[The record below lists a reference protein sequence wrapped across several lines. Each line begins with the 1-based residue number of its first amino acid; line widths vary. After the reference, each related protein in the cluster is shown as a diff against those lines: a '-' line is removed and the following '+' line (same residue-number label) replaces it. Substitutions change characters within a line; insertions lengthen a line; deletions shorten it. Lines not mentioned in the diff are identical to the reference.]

1 MRLAREEVWGWLE
14 RGDLRGL
21 LVEELGWDYGGG
33 GDREVEVGGHRYL
46 LEAVA
51 QKRGLVVYQC
61 VAQSEDCFPDHP
73 MRQKIE
79 KAVAKIVREHLIVY
93 ISPDQKT
100 QVWQWVK
107 REPGRAERARTHS
120 YHRGQRS
127 ELLLQKLAR
136 LHFSLEEEEKGLS
149 IVEVAG
155 RVRAAFDVE
164 KVTKQFYERFQK
176 EHRDFL
182 GFIEGVSDA
191 AGREWYASV
200 MLNRLM
206 FIYFIQKKSFLDG
219 DVNYLRTNLAESKNK
234 AGPDRFY
241 HGFLSSLFFEGFAQP
256 PSERSEQTKQ
266 QLGEVPYLNG
276 GIFQRHPLEQ
286 QSGENIQI
294 PDRAFERLFGFFEQ
308 YQWHLEDRPLRKDNE
323 INPDVL
329 GYIFEKYINQ
339 KQMGAYYTKEDITG
353 YLGRNT
359 ILPFLWGQAQKSC
372 AIAFEPGGGVWRL
385 LAEEPD
391 RYLYPA
397 VRHGITYD
405 LHENIELEAKRE
417 LPSKIAVGIK
427 NVGKRE
433 DWNQP
438 APAEYGLP
446 TETWREHVGRR
457 QRYEEIWAKLAA
469 GEVQSISD
477 LVTYNLDLEKLAQ
490 DVIYNSEGPELV
502 RAFWKA
508 LREVSVL
515 DPTCGSGAFL
525 FAALNLL
532 EPLYTACLDA
542 MRGFVDDLERAQ
554 SKVPPPPPAKLEDF
568 REVLRQMEAHA
579 SERYFVLKSII
590 IGNLYGV
597 DLMEEAVEICKLRL
611 FLKLVAQVERKEDI
625 EPLPDIDFNV
635 RSGNTLVGFASLEEV
650 KESLGSDLIKQQNL
664 PQIEARAQQ
673 ADVAFGKFR
682 QMQVEE
688 EMNAKSYR
696 KAKRDLQA
704 RLAALRGELD
714 EYLAGDYG
722 VQTDNKEAYEQWQKS
737 HRPFHWLVEFYG
749 IMRQGGFDVII
760 GNPPYV
766 EYSKVKK
773 DRKKGYSIQN
783 YTTLPCGDL
792 YAYVLERSRDLSHKG
807 RLGVIVPISFLST
820 DGFRILR
827 DMFIKSS
834 QTQLFQA
841 FAKRPAKLFSGVEKR
856 LCICL
861 LGDSVEKPKLYLSNY
876 RRWFS
881 EERDVLFDT
890 VRFVDFTDSNLLTN
904 SVFPKIRSEIEHR
917 ILAKILKENSL
928 ATYYSREKSKFKIY
942 YTRKAGY
949 FVQFFDFIPDV
960 FDGDGNRLN
969 PSELKVL
976 YFDSKSRCDSIL
988 AILNSTLFFWFFCVN
1003 SDVRNLNRREI
1014 NLFPCSME
1022 KMSEPNISNL
1032 GTLGRALTRDYVT
1045 HSKILTGKYKK
1056 YGIRRIQTFQPRE
1069 SKPIIDEIDRV
1080 LAKHYGFTDEE
1091 LDFIINYD
1099 IKYRMGLGK
1108 CKE

>member
-164 KVTKQFYERFQK
+164 KVTKQFYERFKK

-219 DVNYLRTNLAESKNK
+219 DVNYLRTNLAESKKK
-234 AGPDRFY
+234 AGADRFY

-286 QSGENIQI
+286 QPGENIQI

-405 LHENIELEAKRE
+405 LHENIELANKRE

-427 NVGKRE
+427 NVGNRE

-438 APAEYGLP
+438 APAKYGLP

-457 QRYEEIWAKLAA
+457 QRYEEVRAKLAA

-554 SKVPPPPPAKLEDF
+554 STPPPPPRKVGRFSGSVAAAGSACQRALFCVKVHYH
-568 REVLRQMEAHA
+568 RELVWSGLDGRGG
-579 SERYFVLKSII
+579 
-590 IGNLYGV
+590 GNLQVALVFEVGGASGKEGRYRALAGHRLQCALGEYAGGLCFV
-597 DLMEEAVEICKLRL
+597 GSSEGSVGKRSNQATKLAANRGAGAASGCSVWEVSAAASGRRNERQ
-611 FLKLVAQVERKEDI
+611 KLSGSKE
-625 EPLPDIDFNV
+625 
-635 RSGNTLVGFASLEEV
+635 GFASAA
-650 KESLGSDLIKQQNL
+650 GG
-664 PQIEARAQQ
+664 
-673 ADVAFGKFR
+673 VAPRVRRVFG
-682 QMQVEE
+682 
-688 EMNAKSYR
+688 
-696 KAKRDLQA
+696 
-704 RLAALRGELD
+704 
-714 EYLAGDYG
+714 
-722 VQTDNKEAYEQWQKS
+722 
-737 HRPFHWLVEFYG
+737 
-749 IMRQGGFDVII
+749 
-760 GNPPYV
+760 
-766 EYSKVKK
+766 
-773 DRKKGYSIQN
+773 
-783 YTTLPCGDL
+783 
-792 YAYVLERSRDLSHKG
+792 G
-807 RLGVIVPISFLST
+807 RL
-820 DGFRILR
+820 R
-827 DMFIKSS
+827 
-834 QTQLFQA
+834 
-841 FAKRPAKLFSGVEKR
+841 RPNR
-856 LCICL
+856 QQR
-861 LGDSVEKPKLYLSNY
+861 SV
-876 RRWFS
+876 
-881 EERDVLFDT
+881 
-890 VRFVDFTDSNLLTN
+890 
-904 SVFPKIRSEIEHR
+904 
-917 ILAKILKENSL
+917 
-928 ATYYSREKSKFKIY
+928 
-942 YTRKAGY
+942 
-949 FVQFFDFIPDV
+949 
-960 FDGDGNRLN
+960 
-969 PSELKVL
+969 
-976 YFDSKSRCDSIL
+976 
-988 AILNSTLFFWFFCVN
+988 
-1003 SDVRNLNRREI
+1003 
-1014 NLFPCSME
+1014 
-1022 KMSEPNISNL
+1022 
-1032 GTLGRALTRDYVT
+1032 
-1045 HSKILTGKYKK
+1045 
-1056 YGIRRIQTFQPRE
+1056 
-1069 SKPIIDEIDRV
+1069 
-1080 LAKHYGFTDEE
+1080 
-1091 LDFIINYD
+1091 
-1099 IKYRMGLGK
+1099 
-1108 CKE
+1108 